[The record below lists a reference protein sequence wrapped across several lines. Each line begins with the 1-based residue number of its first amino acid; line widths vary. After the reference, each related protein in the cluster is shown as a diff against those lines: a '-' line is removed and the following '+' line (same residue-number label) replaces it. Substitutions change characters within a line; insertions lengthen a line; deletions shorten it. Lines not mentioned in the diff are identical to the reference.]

1 MDNFQ
6 EIVFQISNANGKPRT
21 SKQKMSSEWT
31 LHTQLAAAQSGNAN
45 VAVRIAND
53 TAAVAVAVAV
63 SLGRATHPA
72 GIGGRE
78 AHLVRGSTFII
89 YHQSVRNFLLVVCC
103 FGLQARA
110 TGSSS

>member
-1 MDNFQ
+1 
-6 EIVFQISNANGKPRT
+6 
-21 SKQKMSSEWT
+21 MSSEWT

-89 YHQSVRNFLLVVCC
+89 YHQSVRNFLLVV
-103 FGLQARA
+103 LLRP
-110 TGSSS
+110 TGTCHGQQQLTASISLSVSTGDEGGHHRRRE

>member
-1 MDNFQ
+1 MFCAGNCCEQVPENAGKTQTAGKRMDNFQ

-31 LHTQLAAAQSGNAN
+31 LHTQLAAARSGNAN

-63 SLGRATHPA
+63 AVSLGRATHPA
-72 GIGGRE
+72 
-78 AHLVRGSTFII
+78 
-89 YHQSVRNFLLVVCC
+89 
-103 FGLQARA
+103 
-110 TGSSS
+110 